1 MKNYKKLKKCL
12 KPLAFGTTLIS
23 ILIAIDIVVFGSIY
37 HPLTYIYNLLSFI
50 GCKYSPSPNCSQTA
64 LSSSYPNVL
73 GKNGVVVTTQHEAS
87 KVGLRILKEGGNAV
101 DAAVAVGYALAVTEP
116 CCGNLGGGGFM
127 LIHLANGKDTF
138 INFREKA
145 PLAATQTMYLDNKGK
160 LKVEVNTKGY
170 LAVAVPGTVK
180 GLEYALSQYGTMT
193 RKQVMAPAIQL
204 AIKGL
209 ELQQGDIQMLKTG
222 TAKFKTQPNVAN
234 IFLKNGKHSYQVGE
248 HLVQKDLAKT
258 LNLISIQGSDAFY
271 KGTIAQEIVKASREQ
286 GGILTL
292 EDFSNYA
299 IAQTAPVKCNY
310 RGYEV
315 ISAPP
320 PGGGTTLCQMLNI
333 LEGYDLKKLGWH
345 SSESLHFMLSAM
357 LYAYADRNKY
367 LGDPQFVNN
376 PVEQLLSKSY
386 ASSIR
391 SQIPH
396 KQAIPPEPLYSEI
409 TSYEGT
415 QTTHYSIQD
424 SYGNAVAVTYTI
436 NSNFGAGVIAGNTG
450 FFLNNE
456 MDAFTSKP
464 GVANNYGLVQGKA
477 NVIAPGKRPL
487 SSMAP
492 TIVKK
497 NDKVFLIT
505 GSPGG
510 PTIPTTILQI
520 ITNVIDYDKN
530 ITEAVNAPRI
540 HYQGMPNIV
549 LTEPYMLKSN
559 VIQDLWSMG
568 YRVIPFSRWGAAESI
583 LLNPKTG
590 LFYGAN
596 DSRKRA
602 GQAVGY

>member
-1 MKNYKKLKKCL
+1 MGNHKRLKKCL
-12 KPLAFGTTLIS
+12 KYFAVGTALIS
-23 ILIAIDIVVFGSIY
+23 SLVVADMAVFGSIY
-37 HPLTYIYNLLSFI
+37 HPLTYVYKLLSFI
-50 GCKYSPSPNCSQTA
+50 GCNYSPSTNCSQTP
-64 LSSSYPNVL
+64 LSNSDPNVL
-73 GKNGVVVTTQHEAS
+73 DKNGIVVTTQHEAS

-145 PLAATQTMYLDNKGK
+145 PLAATHTMYLDNKGK
-160 LKVEVNTKGY
+160 LKGGVNTKGY
-170 LAVAVPGTVK
+170 LAVAVPGSVK

-204 AIKGL
+204 AIKGF

-234 IFLKNGKHSYQVGE
+234 IFLKNGKYSYQVGDR
-248 HLVQKDLAKT
+248 LVQKDLAET
-258 LNLISIQGSDAFY
+258 LNLISTQGSDAFY

-286 GGILTL
+286 GGILKL
-292 EDFSNYA
+292 EDFNTYA
-299 IAQTAPVKCNY
+299 IAEIAPLRCNY
-310 RGYEV
+310 RGHEV
-315 ISAPP
+315 ISAPLP
-320 PGGGTTLCQMLNI
+320 AGGTTLCQMLNI
-333 LEGYDLKKLGWH
+333 LEGYNLKKLGWH
-345 SSESLHFMLSAM
+345 SSQSLHYMLSAM

-376 PVEQLLSKSY
+376 PVEKLLSKNY
-386 ASSIR
+386 ATSIR
-391 SQIPH
+391 SQIPY

-424 SYGNAVAVTYTI
+424 RHGNAVAVTYTI

-450 FFLNNE
+450 FLLNNE
-456 MDAFTSKP
+456 MDGFTSKP

-477 NVIAPGKRPL
+477 NIIAPGKRPL

-497 NDKVFLIT
+497 HGKVFLIT

-510 PTIPTTILQI
+510 PTIPTTVLQI

-540 HYQGMPNIV
+540 HYQGIPNVVI
-549 LTEPYMLKSN
+549 TEPYTLKSN

-583 LLNPKTG
+583 MVNPKTG
-590 LFYGAN
+590 LLYGVN
-596 DSRKRA
+596 DSRKPA